1 MDLELDY
8 ENSLD
13 YNFDLENGNLG
24 LDLDSEVSDSFEL
37 LSTLAISIGFSSK
50 LHNKEENKMIA
61 VEF

>member
-50 LHNKEENKMIA
+50 LHNKEENGILA
-61 VEF
+61 FEF

>member
-50 LHNKEENKMIA
+50 LLNEEKNEILA
-61 VEF
+61 FEF

>member
-50 LHNKEENKMIA
+50 LHNKEENEMIA